1 MAFASWLITPN
12 GRLDPTSAVPFSPA
26 DSSKRWNKLSRLNV
40 TYQCADIFFL
50 SEYICEILHTSI
62 VLVGDINHPHLGDQN
77 H

>member
-40 TYQCADIFFL
+40 TYQCADIFF
-50 SEYICEILHTSI
+50 YQSI
-62 VLVGDINHPHLGDQN
+62 SVRYYTRQLFLLVI
-77 H
+77 